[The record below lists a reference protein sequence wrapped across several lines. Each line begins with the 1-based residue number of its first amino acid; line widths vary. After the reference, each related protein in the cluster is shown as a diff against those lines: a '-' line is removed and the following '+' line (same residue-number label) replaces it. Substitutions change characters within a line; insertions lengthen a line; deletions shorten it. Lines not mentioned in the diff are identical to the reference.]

1 MFNVSVIGVTGYSGV
16 ELLRLLHG
24 HPEFNIHSIHSTKP
38 EGLISS
44 LFPHLTSLITCD
56 LDRVDV
62 NRIAEE
68 SDLVFFA
75 TPSGVSRDLA
85 EAFFDKDIRI
95 IDLSGDLRLKNKDN
109 YEKWYGKEAA
119 ADSILE
125 KAVYGLSEWNA
136 NEIMNAKI
144 VANPGCYPTAVL
156 LGLAPAMLEK
166 VIHLDSLII
175 DAKSG
180 LTGAGK
186 TPSNETHFSNMNENF
201 KIYKVNK
208 HQHIPEIEQ
217 QLLLWD
223 GNSQPITFSTHL
235 MPINRG
241 IQATIYAK
249 VNNGFDANEMLSLY
263 EAIYHKSPFVR
274 VRKKGEFPHV
284 KEVCGSNFCDIG
296 LDVDDRT
303 GRVTIVSVIDN
314 LVKGAA
320 GQAIQNANL
329 MFGLKQDVGL
339 YHLPMFP

>member
-1 MFNVSVIGVTGYSGV
+1 MNVSVIGVTGYSGV
-16 ELLRLLHG
+16 ELLRLLHA
-24 HPEFNIHSIHSTKP
+24 HPEFNIHTMHSTKP
-38 EGLISS
+38 EESISN
-44 LFPHLTSLITCD
+44 LFPHLTRLINCD

-62 NRIAEE
+62 DRIAEE
-68 SDLVFFA
+68 SDLVFLA
-75 TPSGVSRDLA
+75 TPSGVSSELA
-85 EAFFDKDIRI
+85 KGFFDKNIKI
-95 IDLSGDLRLKNKDN
+95 IDLSGDLRLKNKN
-109 YEKWYGKEAA
+109 KYEQWYGKEAV
-119 ADSILE
+119 ADRILE

-136 NEIMNAKI
+136 NEIRNATI

-156 LGLAPAMLEK
+156 LGLAPVMLEK
-166 VIHLDSLII
+166 AIHIDSLII

-186 TPSNETHFSNMNENF
+186 SPSNDTHFSNMNENF

-217 QLLLWD
+217 QLLQWD
-223 GNSQPITFSTHL
+223 ESTQPITFSTHL

-249 VNNGFDANEMLSLY
+249 VSNGFDTNKMRSLY
-263 EAIYHKSPFVR
+263 ESMYQNSPFVR
-274 VRKKGEFPHV
+274 IRNKGDFPQV

-296 LDVDDRT
+296 LDVDPRT
-303 GRVTIVSVIDN
+303 GRITIVSVIDN

-329 MFGLKQDVGL
+329 MFGLNQDVGL
-339 YHLPMFP
+339 YHMPMFP